1 MSVVVTPVK
10 FTFEDYLLFPEDGK
24 RHELIDGEHYMSPA
38 PTIRH
43 QNAAATLFVAMR
55 NYLERN
61 LLGQAFHAPIDVI
74 LSELDVVQPDLIFI
88 SSARAAI
95 ITEANIQG
103 APDLVVEITSPST
116 RMRDESIKRKL
127 YERYGV
133 EEYWVID
140 PELETVKIYRRVA
153 AGFQRVA
160 ELAMEN
166 QDRLTT
172 PLLPDFDLPLQK
184 LFS

>member
-1 MSVVVTPVK
+1 MSAVVTPVK

-24 RHELIDGEHYMSPA
+24 RHELIGGEHYISPA
-38 PTIRH
+38 PNIKH
-43 QNAAATLFVAMR
+43 QNISFMLSIALGK
-55 NYLERN
+55 YLERN
-61 LLGQAFHAPIDVI
+61 LLGQAFHAPIDVL

-88 SSARAAI
+88 SSARVAI
-95 ITEANIQG
+95 ITETNIQG
-103 APDLVVEITSPST
+103 APDLVVEITSPSS
-116 RMRDESIKRKL
+116 RVRDESIKRKL

-133 EEYWVID
+133 QEYWVID

-166 QDRLTT
+166 QDSLTT
-172 PLLPDFDLPLQK
+172 PLLPDFALPLQK
-184 LFS
+184 LFN